1 MAAYHYSCTV
11 HGVFATSLIGSRDRV
26 PVRRCPHCGEP
37 AETWVGPKVRAGRCR
52 SRREVNR
59 YYRYWKGSAWFSDV
73 LRGCLEGADPSVTG
87 GAWIRRA
94 SGPKMP
100 PLSDGLARSRRRRV
114 AAIGLL
120 VVGIVGASLLYG
132 AGMTGSD
139 SNGPAATAAAAC
151 VDAANAASEYG
162 EGARSASST
171 RSVLSDAEGT
181 LQAATHRYVGY
192 AEIVRSVRAVRD
204 DVNAGV
210 STPSPNALNYLSAVC
225 GAPTGVRT

>member
-1 MAAYHYSCTV
+1 
-11 HGVFATSLIGSRDRV
+11 
-26 PVRRCPHCGEP
+26 
-37 AETWVGPKVRAGRCR
+37 
-52 SRREVNR
+52 VNR

-94 SGPKMP
+94 SGLKMP

-139 SNGPAATAAAAC
+139 SNGAAAC

-210 STPSPNALNYLSAVC
+210 SKPSPNDMNYLSAVC

>member
-1 MAAYHYSCTV
+1 MAAY
-11 HGVFATSLIGSRDRV
+11 
-26 PVRRCPHCGEP
+26 
-37 AETWVGPKVRAGRCR
+37 
-52 SRREVNR
+52 
-59 YYRYWKGSAWFSDV
+59 
-73 LRGCLEGADPSVTG
+73 
-87 GAWIRRA
+87 
-94 SGPKMP
+94 
-100 PLSDGLARSRRRRV
+100 RRV

-192 AEIVRSVRAVRD
+192 AEVVRSVRAVRD

-210 STPSPNALNYLSAVC
+210 SKPSPNDMNYLSAVC